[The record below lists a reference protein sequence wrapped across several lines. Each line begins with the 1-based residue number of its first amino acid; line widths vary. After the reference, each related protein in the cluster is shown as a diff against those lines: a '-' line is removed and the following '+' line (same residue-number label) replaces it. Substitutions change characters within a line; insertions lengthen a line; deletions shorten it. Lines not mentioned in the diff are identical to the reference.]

1 MVNYFNLGPETDGR
15 LLFSITLGAEV
26 YYAVKGRK
34 TQVVASRYVE
44 EEYKVGNGGVQH
56 HQQGYQNGTS
66 RY

>member
-1 MVNYFNLGPETDGR
+1 MVNYCNLGPETDGR

-56 HQQGYQNGTS
+56 QQGYHNGGS